1 MQTNAFAN
9 KRLTLGKSLKQWF
22 SKALSC
28 TFMLQMWNQIAAH
41 ISQVTGAEFH
51 PNHRRTVGGGS
62 INQAYSLSDDD
73 RAFFV
78 KLNQASQSAMFEAE
92 ALGLQQIYDSK
103 TIRVPQPICWGVAE
117 RSAYIVLEW
126 LDLGYGDHQAWE
138 DMGRNLAAMH
148 KVTSDNGFGWER
160 NNTIGSTPQ
169 INTWTENWVEFFT
182 EHRLGYQ
189 LRLANRRGGRFP
201 EGDRLLAAIPEIL
214 EGHTPIPSLVHG
226 DLWTGNA
233 AVTKYGEPVILDPAT
248 YFGDREVDLAMS
260 ELFGSFPPNFYS
272 AYNAVFPIEPG
283 YKRRKVLYNLY
294 HILNH
299 FNLFGGG
306 YEYQAN
312 QMITSLV

>member
-1 MQTNAFAN
+1 
-9 KRLTLGKSLKQWF
+9 
-22 SKALSC
+22 
-28 TFMLQMWNQIAAH
+28 MLQMWNQIAAH
-41 ISQVTGAEFH
+41 ISQVTGVEFH

-62 INQAYSLSDDD
+62 INQAYALSNDD
-73 RAFFV
+73 RAYFV
-78 KLNQASQSAMFEAE
+78 KLNQSSQIAMFEAE
-92 ALGLQQIYDSK
+92 ARGLQQIYNSK
-103 TIRVPQPICWGVAE
+103 TIRVPQPICWGVVE

-148 KVTSDNGFGWER
+148 QVTSNNGFGWDQ

-189 LRLANRRGGRFP
+189 FRLANRRGGQFP
-201 EGDRLLAAIPEIL
+201 KQDRLLATIPEIL
-214 EGHTPIPSLVHG
+214 KGHNPVPSLVHG

-272 AYNAVFPIEPG
+272 AYNAEFPLEPG
-283 YKRRKVLYNLY
+283 YKRRKILYNLY

-299 FNLFGGG
+299 FNLFGGS

-312 QMITSLV
+312 QMIASLV